1 MIHFYNEQEY
11 GYFAYIDDL
20 GNLVIG
26 ERAPRNGDVL
36 WHGFYKG
43 EQDTPYL
50 DKIEESN
57 PKLYQRIVEY
67 FENGPMEVPYTAAS
81 VAQCDDYTDLE
92 KLERIFKLQRGSIY
106 KNHIELYYVLSSMF
120 GG

>member
-11 GYFAYIDDL
+11 GYFAYVDDL

-26 ERAPRNGDVL
+26 ERVPHRDVL

-43 EQDTPYL
+43 EDDTPYL
-50 DKIEESN
+50 DKIKVAN
-57 PKLYQRIVEY
+57 PKLYKRIVDY
-67 FENGPMEVPYTAAS
+67 FENGPMEDSDSLAS
-81 VAQCDDYTDLE
+81 IAQCSNYTDLE
-92 KLERIFKLQRGSIY
+92 KLEKIFKRQRGSIY
-106 KNHIELYYVLSSMF
+106 KNHIELYYVLASMF